1 MPKYDLLLKGG
12 HVIDPAN
19 GIDGP
24 RDVGI
29 SGKAIGAVQADIP
42 ETQAARVAR
51 VDGWYVLPG
60 LIDLHAHS
68 FGFSGGLFPDEM
80 CFPYGV
86 TTMVDCGGPGWRTFD
101 AFERNV
107 VGKTDVRVFALLN
120 IAGLGMAGSVEQD
133 VSDLDAEAT
142 ADLIQRRGDILVGVK
157 SAHFLGPGW
166 ESVDRGVEAARLSG
180 TFCLIDQDA
189 RPTRPF
195 DQMLLE
201 HMRSGDGVTHCYSLG
216 KPMIGNDGKVKPAYR
231 EARER
236 GVKFD
241 VGHGAS
247 SFSFSMAVPALE
259 QGFSPDTISTD
270 MHRMSLHTS
279 RATMTEVMSK
289 FLAMGMPLAE
299 IVERSTVKPAEWIKR
314 TQLGTLTPGTP
325 ADVAVLEFQDRPCGL
340 SDSGPTG
347 NRTMQAEGRLI
358 NQITIL
364 EGAVR
369 FDYDGR
375 TKDDWSETPKT
386 DLSLPWIGP
395 RPTPPATPQP
405 QPSFPV
411 NL

>member
-133 VSDLDAEAT
+133 VST
-142 ADLIQRRGDILVGVK
+142 WT
-157 SAHFLGPGW
+157 P
-166 ESVDRGVEAARLSG
+166 
-180 TFCLIDQDA
+180 
-189 RPTRPF
+189 
-195 DQMLLE
+195 
-201 HMRSGDGVTHCYSLG
+201 
-216 KPMIGNDGKVKPAYR
+216 
-231 EARER
+231 
-236 GVKFD
+236 
-241 VGHGAS
+241 
-247 SFSFSMAVPALE
+247 
-259 QGFSPDTISTD
+259 
-270 MHRMSLHTS
+270 
-279 RATMTEVMSK
+279 
-289 FLAMGMPLAE
+289 
-299 IVERSTVKPAEWIKR
+299 KR
-314 TQLGTLTPGTP
+314 
-325 ADVAVLEFQDRPCGL
+325 
-340 SDSGPTG
+340 
-347 NRTMQAEGRLI
+347 RLI
-358 NQITIL
+358 
-364 EGAVR
+364 
-369 FDYDGR
+369 
-375 TKDDWSETPKT
+375 
-386 DLSLPWIGP
+386 
-395 RPTPPATPQP
+395 
-405 QPSFPV
+405 
-411 NL
+411 